1 MLVTMDRTAM
11 TPMILS
17 VPEGDDKPLKYPLM
31 FSICDVVLINKTD
44 VMPYFDFDMDKCVAN
59 IHMRNP
65 EALIIP
71 ICARTGQGMEL
82 GEVSGIVDYYLLDCW
97 KWASARSD
105 LLKGCEMDI
114 QVLPAVTR
122 CRNCGR
128 TYRTVD
134 HGRECPNCGS
144 VDTYLLRGNEINI
157 KDMAGM

>member
-1 MLVTMDRTAM
+1 MHEMGIVFQIMNRLERSAEENGITRISRVT
-11 TPMILS
+11 
-17 VPEGDDKPLKYPLM
+17 
-31 FSICDVVLINKTD
+31 
-44 VMPYFDFDMDKCVAN
+44 
-59 IHMRNP
+59 
-65 EALIIP
+65 
-71 ICARTGQGMEL
+71 MEL